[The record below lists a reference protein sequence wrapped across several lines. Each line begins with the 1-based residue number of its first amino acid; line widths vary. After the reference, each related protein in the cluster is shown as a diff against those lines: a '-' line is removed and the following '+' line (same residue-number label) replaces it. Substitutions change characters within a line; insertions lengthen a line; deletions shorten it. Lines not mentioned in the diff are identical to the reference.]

1 MFEQGY
7 ITKEQQEEALAD
19 DVYARIQMVDNV
31 SKENSTP
38 YSYFTDELTQQVKD
52 TLMEKL
58 GYTETQAHNLLY
70 SGGLQIYTTPGIR
83 PSRPSWMK
91 RSTILPTIPLPATA

>member
-7 ITKEQQEEALAD
+7 ITKAQQEEALAD
-19 DVYARIQMVDNV
+19 DVYARIQMVNNV

-58 GYTETQAHNLLY
+58 GYTPRRRP
-70 SGGLQIYTTPGIR
+70 TTCSTAADFRSTPPRIR
-83 PSRPSWMK
+83 PSRP
-91 RSTILPTIPLPATA
+91 L